1 MEIFIGDD
9 NSYHFHGGNG
19 TILANSSW
27 THTNIYPN
35 GKVYQD
41 GKEINPKSAN
51 FRSGFQLIS
60 FVTSGNVEAS
70 QIGGDR
76 GISVKCGKEISLKC

>member
-1 MEIFIGDD
+1 MVLKKTTLTEAWKFFIGDD

-41 GKEINPKSAN
+41 GKEINPK
-51 FRSGFQLIS
+51 
-60 FVTSGNVEAS
+60 
-70 QIGGDR
+70 
-76 GISVKCGKEISLKC
+76 